1 VHADAAGRL
10 KAVDLAVEVR
20 TGGHQ
25 LPRDHAVGHYGHFVV
40 HVIKEGLERA
50 HALCHAALQHIPFRR
65 GDDPGDDVQ
74 RERALLTGEIK
85 GDTTVQEGAG
95 HRVGSC
101 ADVGEGELAKGV
113 RHLLIRAP
121 GLLSGGEH
129 LVVGSGAAGGHG
141 VILE

>member
-1 VHADAAGRL
+1 LR
-10 KAVDLAVEVR
+10 KASS
-20 TGGHQ
+20 
-25 LPRDHAVGHYGHFVV
+25 
-40 HVIKEGLERA
+40 
-50 HALCHAALQHIPFRR
+50 ALQHIPFRR
-65 GDDPGDDVQ
+65 GNDPGNDIQ

-85 GDTTVQEGAG
+85 SDTTVQEGAG
-95 HRVGSC
+95 HRIGAC
-101 ADVGEGELAKGV
+101 ADIGKGEFTKGL